1 MSVLF
6 TEESVIIIIAHN
18 KHLLNIYYMP
28 DPVLRDLDEL
38 TCFVLKIPCME
49 DTTLISILWMRNL
62 GVEGLSI
69 LHRVPQLVSGRMS

>member
-1 MSVLF
+1 
-6 TEESVIIIIAHN
+6 
-18 KHLLNIYYMP
+18 MP